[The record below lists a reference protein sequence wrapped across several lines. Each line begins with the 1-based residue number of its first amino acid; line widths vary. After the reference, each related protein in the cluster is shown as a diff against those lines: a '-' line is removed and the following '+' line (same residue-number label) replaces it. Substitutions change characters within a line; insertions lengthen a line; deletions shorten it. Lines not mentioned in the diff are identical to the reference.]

1 MSVVDRFTDAFNR
14 GDVDGLVACFTEHA
28 TYDDGFYGEHRGA
41 AALRSMFERMFLEG
55 RDYHW
60 DMDAVVE
67 TTGRAA
73 AEWSFR
79 YVVSDA
85 VPRSAGRPVAFRGM
99 SLFDLEGGRI
109 AAYREC
115 FDTGAALL
123 QLGFAPDSIVRVLRR
138 KHGLA

>member
-1 MSVVDRFTDAFNR
+1 MVRRFTEAFNR
-14 GDVDGLVACFTEHA
+14 GDIDGLVACFTEHA
-28 TYDDGFYGEHRGA
+28 TYDDGFYGEHKGA
-41 AALRSMFERMFLEG
+41 EALRAMFARMFREG

-60 DMDAVVE
+60 QMDTLVE
-67 TTGRAA
+67 TPARIA

-85 VPRSAGRPVAFRGM
+85 IPRSAGRPVAFRGM
-99 SLFDLEGGRI
+99 SLFALDGDRI

-115 FDTGAALL
+115 FDRGGALL
-123 QLGFAPDSIVRVLRR
+123 QLGFAPDAIAGVLRR